1 MLPLLVALLAP
12 AHADPAAC
20 AMCCAASGMMPSAG
34 TQVCAQALP
43 VFGEGSRVSREG
55 EAYVATGLWNLRCGQ
70 AASFDASA
78 TVRMDHAPAGGE
90 IVGPDLLPAQA
101 HCVAQACALPVGVCI
116 GPADALG
123 RWYVVGCADGFPPG
137 AAALRGAVVPRFTQP
152 VVVLVDGRPLV
163 AERVAG
169 PPVMASAPQAPTA
182 PTTPA
187 APYAP
192 TAAVAPVAPSAPAA
206 PAPPSEDAILKL
218 VAGLP
223 ADPGDTCRAPAD
235 AIRAEARSRVDAG
248 DEKRIR
254 KDPLGA
260 IAEYRAALSMDS
272 CNGYGWLGLGET
284 ASSLAR
290 PDLAIRALRNAT
302 RLMPNHYGASTLLG
316 RSYEDIGQRA
326 LAAEAYR
333 AALQASPSH
342 APAREGLQRVEGP

>member
-1 MLPLLVALLAP
+1 MLPLVAAVLLASP
-12 AHADPAAC
+12 AHADPATC
-20 AMCCAASGMMPSAG
+20 AVCCAASGMMPSAG

-43 VFGEGSRVSREG
+43 VFGEGSSLSRDG
-55 EAYVATGLWNLRCGQ
+55 DAYVASGLWLLTCGQ
-70 AASFDASA
+70 TAAFDPLRSA
-78 TVRMDHAPAGGE
+78 RVDHAPAAGE
-90 IVGPDLLPAQA
+90 IVESDLLPAQA
-101 HCVAQACALPVGVCI
+101 HCFAQSCALPTGVCI

-137 AAALRGAVVPRFTQP
+137 AAALRGPVAARFTQP

-169 PPVMASAPQAPTA
+169 PPPAPVAPNAPTA
-182 PTTPA
+182 PVAPAIAPA

-192 TAAVAPVAPSAPAA
+192 TAPSAPV
-206 PAPPSEDAILKL
+206 PPSEDAILKL

-223 ADPGDTCRAPAD
+223 ADPGDTCRAPAE
-235 AIRAEARSRVDAG
+235 AVRGEARSRVDAG

-260 IAEYRAALSMDS
+260 ISEYRAALSMDA

-284 ASSLAR
+284 AASLAR

-302 RLMPNHYGASTLLG
+302 RLLPNHYGAFTLLG
-316 RSYEDIGQRA
+316 RSYEDIGQRT

-333 AALQASPSH
+333 AALRASPSH
-342 APAREGLQRVEGP
+342 AEARAGLQRVEGP